1 MLSEDS
7 LDLILGE
14 LKDSWDHKWLDESRK
29 RVLIWGS
36 GIDVLVGLEL
46 SEEDN
51 SWAFNSL
58 GLGASG
64 ILNVDESDL
73 VLSGSIWDMSILE
86 ESRVVLS
93 EISNNEFVVLDSLGK
108 SIAIGGL
115 GWWSRLLG
123 NPRDNG
129 VLGSTSGIFSLL
141 SIPKKILVS
150 YFIKCWYN
158 VRHRPSFYTIF

>member
-1 MLSEDS
+1 LSEDS

-14 LKDSWDHKWLDESRK
+14 LKDGWDHKWLDESRK

-108 SIAIGGL
+108 SITIGGL

-129 VLGSTSGIFSLL
+129 VLGSTSSIFSLL

-150 YFIKCWYN
+150 YL
-158 VRHRPSFYTIF
+158 